1 MEESK
6 FQKEKAEMRRL
17 LQEETDRIGAEGI
30 EKENIVRVGIIAWI
44 TSYIDSDESYTK
56 SQLRELFGLVNEK
69 SPPGCRPEGS
79 TKINITAL
87 L

>member
-44 TSYIDSDESYTK
+44 TSYGDESYTK
-56 SQLRELFGLVNEK
+56 DQLRELFGLVNEK
-69 SPPGCRPEGS
+69 SPRDAAR
-79 TKINITAL
+79 KAQNK
-87 L
+87 

>member
-6 FQKEKAEMRRL
+6 FQKEKADLQRI
-17 LQEETDRIGAEGI
+17 LQEEIDRIGVEGI

-69 SPPGCRPEGS
+69 SPWDA
-79 TKINITAL
+79 TWKAL
-87 L
+87 QK

>member
-17 LQEETDRIGAEGI
+17 LQEETDRIGVEGI

-44 TSYIDSDESYTK
+44 TSYVDSDESYTK
-56 SQLRELFGLVNEK
+56 SQLRELFALLDEK
-69 SPPGCRPEGS
+69 SPRVAAR
-79 TKINITAL
+79 KAQQK
-87 L
+87 

>member
-1 MEESK
+1 MEENK

-44 TSYIDSDESYTK
+44 TSYGDESYTK
-56 SQLRELFGLVNEK
+56 DQLRELFGLVNEK
-69 SPPGCRPEGS
+69 SPRDAAR
-79 TKINITAL
+79 KAQNK
-87 L
+87 

>member
-17 LQEETDRIGAEGI
+17 LQEETDRIVAEGI

-44 TSYIDSDESYTK
+44 TSYGDESYTK
-56 SQLRELFGLVNEK
+56 DQLRELFGLVNEK
-69 SPPGCRPEGS
+69 SPRDAAR
-79 TKINITAL
+79 KAL
-87 L
+87 QK

>member
-30 EKENIVRVGIIAWI
+30 EKENLTRVGIIAWI

-56 SQLRELFGLVNEK
+56 SQLRELFALLDEK
-69 SPPGCRPEGS
+69 SPRDA
-79 TKINITAL
+79 TRKAL
-87 L
+87 QK

>member
-56 SQLRELFGLVNEK
+56 SQLRELFALLDEK
-69 SPPGCRPEGS
+69 SPRVAAR
-79 TKINITAL
+79 KAQQK
-87 L
+87 

>member
-17 LQEETDRIGAEGI
+17 LQEEIERIGAEGI
-30 EKENIVRVGIIAWI
+30 EKENIARVGIIAWI

-56 SQLRELFGLVNEK
+56 SQLRELFALLDEK
-69 SPPGCRPEGS
+69 SPWDA
-79 TKINITAL
+79 TWKAL
-87 L
+87 QK